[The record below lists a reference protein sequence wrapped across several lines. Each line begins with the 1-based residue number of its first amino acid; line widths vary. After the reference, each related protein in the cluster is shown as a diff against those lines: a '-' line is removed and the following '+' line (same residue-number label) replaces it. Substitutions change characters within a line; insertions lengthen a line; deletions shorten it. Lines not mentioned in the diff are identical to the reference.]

1 MKTLLLLITLVTA
14 TPLLATTFSH
24 RTMAEN
30 LVNEISG
37 PEVLQSS
44 VKHALH
50 PFLRQLSR
58 DGMPEE
64 LIAEVRQAFLDW
76 LEQDIIWDE
85 ISPVIV
91 ATYTEHFT
99 PEELSEIVKFAGT
112 PAGKKFLLTLPD
124 ITKLGNKQREDYA
137 KSKQPQLMERI
148 QPIVARY
155 EAKLAAEAEKAP

>member
-1 MKTLLLLITLVTA
+1 MKTLLRLITLVTA
-14 TPLLATTFSH
+14 TPLLATNFSH

-30 LVNEISG
+30 VVNAISG
-37 PEVLQSS
+37 PDVLQSS
-44 VKHALH
+44 VKQALD

-85 ISPVIV
+85 ISPEIV
-91 ATYTEHFT
+91 ATFT
-99 PEELSEIVKFAGT
+99 DQFTAEELSEIVKFTAT
-112 PAGKKFLLTLPD
+112 SAGKKFLPTLPEL
-124 ITKLGNKQREDYA
+124 TKRGNKLREDYA

-148 QPIVARY
+148 QPIIARY
-155 EAKLAAEAEKAP
+155 EAKLEAEAAK

>member
-1 MKTLLLLITLVTA
+1 MKTILLLITLLTT

-44 VKHALH
+44 VKQALD

-58 DGMPEE
+58 DGMPQE
-64 LIAEVRQAFLDW
+64 LVAEVRQAFLNW
-76 LEQDIIWDE
+76 LEQDIIWSE
-85 ISPVIV
+85 VSPKIV
-91 ATYTEHFT
+91 ETFAEKFT
-99 PEELSEIVKFAGT
+99 SEELSEIVKFAAT
-112 PAGKKFLLTLPD
+112 PAGKKFLQTLPEL
-124 ITKLGNKQREDYA
+124 TKLGNKQREDYA
-137 KSKQPQLMERI
+137 KSKQPQLMARI

-155 EAKLAAEAEKAP
+155 EAKLAAEADKEQ

>member
-14 TPLLATTFSH
+14 TPLLATNFSH

-30 LVNEISG
+30 VVNAISG
-37 PEVLQSS
+37 PDVLQSS
-44 VKHALH
+44 VKQALD

-85 ISPVIV
+85 ISPEIV
-91 ATYTEHFT
+91 ATFT
-99 PEELSEIVKFAGT
+99 DQFTAEELSEIVKFTAT
-112 PAGKKFLLTLPD
+112 SAGKKFLLTLPEL
-124 ITKLGNKQREDYA
+124 TKRGNKLREDYA

-148 QPIVARY
+148 QPIIARY
-155 EAKLAAEAEKAP
+155 EAKLEAEAAK

>member
-1 MKTLLLLITLVTA
+1 MKKLLLLITLVVA

-44 VKHALH
+44 VKQALD

-64 LIAEVRQAFLDW
+64 LILEVRQAFLDW
-76 LEQDIIWDE
+76 LEQDIIWEEVSPE
-85 ISPVIV
+85 II
-91 ATYTEHFT
+91 ATFT
-99 PEELSEIVKFAGT
+99 NKFSAEELSEIVKFSET
-112 PAGKKFLLTLPD
+112 PVGKKFLLSLPEL
-124 ITKLGNKQREDYA
+124 TKLGNKQREGYA
-137 KSKQPQLMERI
+137 KTKQPQLMERI

-155 EAKLAAEAEKAP
+155 ESKLAAKAK